1 MLFRMMNA
9 VHRKLCSSRMWA
21 NAVEKALSSWLTG
34 VDIGDDVVE
43 IGPGYGATTRV
54 LAKHCDRLTA
64 VEIDPVLA
72 ARLEDAY
79 GDRVKVVR
87 ASGAEVPL
95 DAGTYSGVVCFT
107 MLHHV
112 SSVALQDSL
121 FGEAFRLLR
130 PGGVFAGVDSLPS
143 LGFRLL
149 HIGDTMVPISPATL
163 PARLSAAGFT
173 DVRVDTTRSQ
183 VSFHATRP

>member
-1 MLFRMMNA
+1 MLLRMMNA

-21 NAVEKALSSWLTG
+21 NAVEKALGQWLTR

-54 LAKHCDRLTA
+54 LARHCDRLTV

-72 ARLEDAY
+72 ARLEKTY
-79 GDRVKVVR
+79 HVVR
-87 ASGAEVPL
+87 ASGADIPL
-95 DAGTYSGVVCFT
+95 DSGRYSGVVCFT

-112 SSVALQDSL
+112 SSAALQDAL

-143 LGFRLL
+143 LGFRIL

-163 PARLSAAGFT
+163 PARLSAAGFA